1 MKLLNELSLQ
11 EYNHLKSAGI
21 LWEYYPGA
29 TGNVNDDLD
38 AVCQIE
44 EQIYKKEIRFGVVHK
59 VPTKKRFFYDII
71 DEDVTDYDW

>member
-1 MKLLNELSLQ
+1 MKLLNELSFQ
-11 EYNHLKSAGI
+11 EYNHLKSTGI

-29 TGNVNDDLD
+29 TGDIDSDLD

-44 EQIYKKEIRFGVVHK
+44 EQNCKKEIRCGTIHK

-71 DEDVTDYDW
+71 DEEVTDYDW